1 MIWVRQ
7 SKDSME
13 ILGKET
19 GWWTAGLQCDD
30 HQCYKKD
37 ENFFHHPGVVADL
50 WPQQLEVNRGIFS
63 LSDSQ
68 SSSRQ
73 TLCPP
78 HKPRWDRQWMWPSYW
93 ISSRKFWGLLQLISR
108 GIMSGLGLW
117 FWHAMFLG
125 FAELELDSVASP
137 EFTFY
142 FSQLKFEWLWANYLT
157 TSSLRP
163 SFVK

>member
-1 MIWVRQ
+1 
-7 SKDSME
+7 
-13 ILGKET
+13 
-19 GWWTAGLQCDD
+19 
-30 HQCYKKD
+30 
-37 ENFFHHPGVVADL
+37 
-50 WPQQLEVNRGIFS
+50 
-63 LSDSQ
+63 
-68 SSSRQ
+68 
-73 TLCPP
+73 
-78 HKPRWDRQWMWPSYW
+78 
-93 ISSRKFWGLLQLISR
+93 
-108 GIMSGLGLW
+108 MSGLGLW